1 MAAGLA
7 TAEVTDIPTGTV
19 ARIVVTAR
27 ATTPVT
33 IPTGMRKPSGL
44 AIGSVLLASLFISFP
59 PGSLRPH
66 RVAHFRVALVSR
78 RKRSL
83 LDVVAG
89 FLIRLPQV

>member
-7 TAEVTDIPTGTV
+7 TAEATGIPTGTV
-19 ARIVVTAR
+19 ARIVVMAR
-27 ATTPVT
+27 TTTPVT

-59 PGSLRPH
+59 SGSLRAH

-83 LDVVAG
+83 LDAVAG